1 MRREAL
7 DLALRIGINGFGA
20 IGKRFFRQVWG
31 RKDLEVVAFNEI
43 GNIGVAAH
51 LLKHDSNYG
60 TFAAEVATEGQTLL
74 VDGHAIKV
82 FAERDP
88 GAIPWHT
95 LGVDAVLESTGLFTD
110 RDKAEV
116 HIAKG
121 GAKKVVISA
130 PASGEDVTIV
140 MGVNDNEYDPAH
152 HRIISNAS
160 CTTNC
165 LAVTS
170 KALDDGFHVKRAM
183 CSTVHSYT
191 ADQRLLDAPHSDLRR
206 ARAAATNIIP
216 TSSGASKAVEK
227 ALPHLKGHMNAFA
240 LRVPTPVVSVVD
252 LVADVER
259 EASVDAVN
267 AAFRQAAA
275 EGPLAGFLGVS
286 DGPVVSSDFK
296 GDPHSGIVDLPLT
309 QVLDGHMVKVISWY
323 DNEWG
328 YSARLVDLF
337 ALIARTGV

>member
-1 MRREAL
+1 MQRGAL
-7 DLALRIGINGFGA
+7 GLALRIGINGFGA

-43 GNIGVAAH
+43 GNVAVAAH

-60 TFAAEVATEGQTLL
+60 TFAEEVATEGQTLL
-74 VDGHAIKV
+74 VAGHAIKV

-88 GAIPWHT
+88 GAIPWHS
-95 LGVDAVLESTGLFTD
+95 LGVDVVLESTGLFTD
-110 RDKAEV
+110 AAKAGA
-116 HIAKG
+116 HITSG

-130 PASGEDVTIV
+130 PGTGEDVTIV
-140 MGVNDNEYDPAH
+140 MGVNEGEYDPAH

-165 LAVTS
+165 LAVTA
-170 KALDDGFHVKRAM
+170 KALDDAFHINRAM

-191 ADQRLLDAPHSDLRR
+191 SDQRLLDAPHSDLRR

-227 ALPHLKGHMNAFA
+227 ALPHLKGHMNAFS

-259 EASVDAVN
+259 EVSVQSAN
-267 AAFRQAAA
+267 EAFKQAAA
-275 EGPLAGFLGVS
+275 AGPLAGYLGIS
-286 DGPVVSSDFK
+286 EGPVVSSDFK
-296 GDPHSGIVDLPLT
+296 ADPHSGIADLPLT

-337 ALIARTGV
+337 ALIAKAGV

>member
-1 MRREAL
+1 M
-7 DLALRIGINGFGA
+7 ALRIGINGMGA
-20 IGKRFFRQVWG
+20 IGRRFFRQVWG
-31 RKDLEVVAFNEI
+31 RSDLEVVAFNEV

-60 TFAAEVATEGQTLL
+60 LFAPEVAADGQTLV
-74 VDGHAIKV
+74 VDGKQIKV

-88 GAIPWHT
+88 GAIPWHS
-95 LGVDAVLESTGLFTD
+95 LGVDAVLESTGFFTD
-110 RDKAEV
+110 ADKCAV
-116 HIAKG
+116 HITKG

-130 PASGEDVTIV
+130 PGHGEDVTIV
-140 MGVNDNEYDPAH
+140 MGVNESEYDPAH

-165 LAVTS
+165 LAVTA
-170 KALDDGFHVKRAM
+170 KALDDAFHIRRAM

-191 ADQRLLDAPHSDLRR
+191 SDQRLLDSPHSDLRR
-206 ARAAATNIIP
+206 ARAAAMNIIP
-216 TSSGASKAVEK
+216 TSSGASRAVEK
-227 ALPHLKGHMNAFA
+227 ALPHLKGHMNAFS

-252 LVADVER
+252 MVADIER
-259 EASVDAVN
+259 EGTVEAINEAY
-267 AAFRQAAA
+267 RKAAA
-275 EGPLAGFLGVS
+275 SGPLAGYLAVS
-286 DGPVVSSDFK
+286 DGPAVSMDFK

-309 QVLDGHMVKVISWY
+309 QVLDGHLVKTISWY

-337 ALIARTGV
+337 AMIAQAGV

>member
-1 MRREAL
+1 
-7 DLALRIGINGFGA
+7 LALRIGINGFGA

-31 RKDLEVVAFNEI
+31 RSDLEVVAFNEI
-43 GNIGVAAH
+43 GNIAVAAH

-60 TFAAEVATEGQTLL
+60 PFAAEVATEGQTLL
-74 VDGHAIKV
+74 VDGHAIRV

-88 GAIPWHT
+88 GSIPWHSV
-95 LGVDAVLESTGLFTD
+95 GVDVVLESTGLFTD
-110 RDKAEV
+110 AAKAEA
-116 HIAKG
+116 HISRG

-130 PASGEDVTIV
+130 PGTGEDVTVV
-140 MGVNDNEYDPAH
+140 MGVNEDEYDPAH

-165 LAVTS
+165 LAVTA
-170 KALDDGFHVKRAM
+170 KALDDAFRIRRAM
-183 CSTVHSYT
+183 CSTVHAYT

-227 ALPHLKGHMNAFA
+227 ALPHLRGHMNAFA

-252 LVADVER
+252 LVAEVER
-259 EASVDAVN
+259 EATVESVN
-267 AAFRQAAA
+267 EAFRRAAA
-275 EGPLAGFLGVS
+275 SGRLAGFLGVS
-286 DGPVVSSDFK
+286 EGPAVSSDFK
-296 GDPHSGIVDLPLT
+296 GDPRSGIVDLPLT
-309 QVLDGHMVKVISWY
+309 QVLDGHLVKVISWY

-337 ALIARTGV
+337 ALIARAGV